1 MKTYSL
7 KDARRLTRGTTDW
20 REAVWNKWLV
30 GYLTPRTLESD
41 MGPVVS
47 EQSAA
52 NAPRSEPASRT
63 IAEAERTKDAVRPDH
78 GAEVAEAQSFSGG
91 QATRRSVGVHALRA
105 RLDLIISRMD
115 ALEIAVDRAS
125 ERENLG
131 RVQARVHER
140 ALADLLERLVE
151 AQERHTQGL
160 ISCTRAIERLERR
173 AMLTE
178 RSARP
183 LSALVPETPSFD
195 DGSGTETAADT
206 LVPPSMTRAVRKVAL
221 GQAGR
226 ETVAPLKG
234 SLNEISLP
242 TLLSMAELE
251 RWTGR
256 LVLEACERTVLLELE
271 AGLLIGAFEDDSP
284 AEAVE
289 ALYEL
294 IEVRDGRFSFSPGA
308 TAVKTELA
316 PMTVGT
322 LLLRASHRRDERS
335 RADAG

>member
-20 REAVWNKWLV
+20 REAVWNKWLI
-30 GYLTPRTLESD
+30 GYLTPRESESEKEELA
-41 MGPVVS
+41 GEPTRAATTPSEEAPRANPVVTDPVS
-47 EQSAA
+47 D
-52 NAPRSEPASRT
+52 PGRPSR
-63 IAEAERTKDAVRPDH
+63 
-78 GAEVAEAQSFSGG
+78 
-91 QATRRSVGVHALRA
+91 GVQALRA

-115 ALEIAVDRAS
+115 ALEVALDRSS

-173 AMLTE
+173 VLTSE
-178 RSARP
+178 RTARP
-183 LSALVPETPSFD
+183 LS
-195 DGSGTETAADT
+195 T
-206 LVPPSMTRAVRKVAL
+206 LVPDATGFEGSSFTEGTPDTLIPPSVTRAVRKVAL
-221 GQAGR
+221 GQGGNR
-226 ETVAPLKG
+226 EAVAPLSG
-234 SLNEISLP
+234 SLSEISLP

-256 LVLEACERTVLLELE
+256 LILEARERTVLLELE
-271 AGLLIGAFEDDSP
+271 GGLLVGAFEDDSP

-289 ALYEL
+289 ALHEL

-308 TAVKTELA
+308 SAVKTELA

-335 RADAG
+335 RADAI